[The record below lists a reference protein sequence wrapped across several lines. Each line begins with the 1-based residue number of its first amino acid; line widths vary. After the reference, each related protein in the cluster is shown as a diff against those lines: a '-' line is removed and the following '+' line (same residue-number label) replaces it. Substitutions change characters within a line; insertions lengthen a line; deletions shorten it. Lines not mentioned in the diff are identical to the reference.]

1 MKWAPQSMHVGS
13 GHFQEFED
21 EYMETLYE
29 FWELNPTAQIK
40 TGEVAKALDVAPS
53 SATEMVQRLATKGL
67 VDYEPYKGLRLT
79 EPGLEFGR
87 RMKKKHRLAECFL
100 IDILNFQGDSHET
113 ACMLEHALTDELEET
128 LDLLL
133 GKPTH
138 NPDGKEIPRGD
149 ELDVNISL
157 SESLVLLKH
166 LEEGQKAS
174 IYAIL
179 IQQNDNLLLEEIG
192 IKTGISLERTSKG
205 VMIQKTEYQLADEL
219 MKRILVKY
227 DH

>member
-1 MKWAPQSMHVGS
+1 MGS

-29 FWELNPTAQIK
+29 FWEVNPTAKVK
-40 TGEVAKALDVAPS
+40 TGEVAKALGVSPA
-53 SATEMVQRLATKGL
+53 SATEMVQRLATKGF
-67 VDYEPYKGLRLT
+67 VDYELYKGLRLT
-79 EPGLEFGR
+79 QSGLEFGR

-100 IDILNFQGDSHET
+100 IDILDFQGDAHET

-128 LDLLL
+128 LDVLL

-138 NPDGKEIPRGD
+138 NPDGKEIPRGN

-157 SESLVLLKH
+157 PESLVLLKH
-166 LEEGQKAS
+166 LEEGEKAS
-174 IYAIL
+174 IFSIL
-179 IQQNDNLLLEEIG
+179 IQKNDNLLLEEFG
-192 IKTGISLERTSKG
+192 IKTGVSLERTPKG
-205 VMIQKTEYQLADEL
+205 IIIEKNEYQLDDEL

-227 DH
+227 EH

>member
-1 MKWAPQSMHVGS
+1 VGS

-29 FWELNPTAQIK
+29 FWEVNPTAQIR
-40 TGEVAKALDVAPS
+40 TGEVAKALDVAPA
-53 SATEMVQRLATKGL
+53 SATEMVQRLATKGF

-79 EPGLEFGR
+79 ESGLEFGR

-100 IDILNFQGDSHET
+100 IDVLNFQGDAHEN

-138 NPDGKEIPRGD
+138 NPDGKEIPRGND
-149 ELDVNISL
+149 LDVNISVP
-157 SESLVLLKH
+157 ESLVLLKH
-166 LEEGQKAS
+166 LEEGERAS
-174 IYAIL
+174 IYSIL
-179 IQQNDNLLLEEIG
+179 MQRNDNSLLEEFG
-192 IKTGISLERTSKG
+192 IKTGISLERTPDGIIIGKN
-205 VMIQKTEYQLADEL
+205 EYQLADEL

-227 DH
+227 EH

>member
-1 MKWAPQSMHVGS
+1 MGS

-29 FWELNPTAQIK
+29 FWEVNPTAQIK
-40 TGEVAKALDVAPS
+40 TGAVAKALSVSPA
-53 SATEMVQRLATKGL
+53 SATEMVQRLATKGF

-79 EPGLEFGR
+79 ESGLEFGR

-100 IDILNFQGDSHET
+100 IDVLNFQGDAHET

-138 NPDGKEIPRGD
+138 NPDGKKIPRGNA
-149 ELDVNISL
+149 LDVNISL
-157 SESLVLLKH
+157 PESLVQLKH
-166 LEEGQKAS
+166 LEEGVKAS
-174 IYAIL
+174 IYSIL
-179 IQQNDNLLLEEIG
+179 IQQSDNSLLEEFG
-192 IKTGISLERTSKG
+192 IKTGISLERTPKG
-205 VMIQKTEYQLADEL
+205 IMVGKNEYQLADEL

-227 DH
+227 EH

>member
-1 MKWAPQSMHVGS
+1 VGS

-29 FWELNPTAQIK
+29 FWEVNPTTIIK
-40 TGEVAKALDVAPS
+40 TGQVAKALNVAPA
-53 SATEMVQRLATKGL
+53 SATEMIQRLATKGL

-79 EPGLEFGR
+79 ESGLECGR
-87 RMKKKHRLAECFL
+87 RMKKKHRIAECFL
-100 IDILNFQGDSHET
+100 IDILDFQGDSHEN

-138 NPDGKEIPRGD
+138 NPDGKEIPRGNG
-149 ELDVNISL
+149 LDVNISVP
-157 SESLVLLKH
+157 ESLVLLKN
-166 LEEGQKAS
+166 LEEGEKAS
-174 IYAIL
+174 IYSIL
-179 IQQNDNLLLEEIG
+179 MQPNGNSVLEKFG
-192 IKTGISLERTSKG
+192 IKTGISLERTPKG
-205 VMIQKTEYQLADEL
+205 IIIEKDEYQLADEL

-227 DH
+227 EH

>member
-1 MKWAPQSMHVGS
+1 MGS

-29 FWELNPTAQIK
+29 FWEVNPTAKVK
-40 TGEVAKALDVAPS
+40 TGEVAKALGVSPA
-53 SATEMVQRLATKGL
+53 SATEMVQRLATKGF
-67 VDYEPYKGLRLT
+67 VDYELYKGLRLT
-79 EPGLEFGR
+79 QSGLEFGR

-100 IDILNFQGDSHET
+100 IDILDFQGDAHET

-128 LDLLL
+128 LDVLL

-138 NPDGKEIPRGD
+138 NPDGKEIPRGN

-157 SESLVLLKH
+157 PESLVLLKH
-166 LEEGQKAS
+166 LEEGERAS
-174 IYAIL
+174 IFSIL
-179 IQQNDNLLLEEIG
+179 IQKNDNLLLEEFG
-192 IKTGISLERTSKG
+192 IKTGISVERTPKG
-205 VMIQKTEYQLADEL
+205 IIIEKNEYQLDDEL

-227 DH
+227 EH